1 MRKALLLFFAT
12 FLTISLYAQR
22 DCDGC
27 EDNGPDNDLYQSDD
41 YQSRSTDPTY
51 EVDITIYPNPATDF
65 IIVNDEQS
73 TVNQVIVYNLIGRKM
88 KGFRS
93 ATDNKYFVGDLPKG
107 MYLVQMLGTDG
118 NVITTQRISKR

>member
-22 DCDGC
+22 DCNGC
-27 EDNGPDNDLYQSDD
+27 EDNGDNDLYQTDN

-51 EVDITIYPNPATDF
+51 EVNLTIYPNPATDF
-65 IIVNDEQS
+65 ILINDERS
-73 TVNQVIVYNLIGRKM
+73 TVDQVIVYNLIGRKI

-93 ATDNKYFVGDLPKG
+93 ATDSKYFVGDLPKG
-107 MYLVQMLGTDG
+107 MYLVQMLGSDG
-118 NVITTQRISKR
+118 IVITTQRISKR